1 MSVFAHCRIMFG
13 RTSWQGRTYA
23 DKVASNQPSQ
33 QQQQNGSQQPPDYVE
48 RGRQIRETNVF
59 LRADRNEKKAR
70 EKFLFHQRIRM
81 EEKRSKLAQGNIL
94 NFLMEGR
101 NVSDK
106 RVLMNRV
113 LRTAGFGPSDI
124 SSIKLNEY
132 RGAQAEVLLKGGVPF
147 DIDEIDR
154 KIKSE
159 GLNVV
164 VSSFDDKE
172 EVLSIFGL
180 PLTTDVEEMKKK
192 ILEAIEPFCERVKD
206 IIATSH
212 QKFEEDDFFGG
223 ALDGNYK
230 VKVVPARDPV
240 VQIPNFIVVD
250 NDKKVCAR
258 AVYTKSLNDKKQMC
272 LNCYSVDHFRD
283 DFECKG
289 PKSWDD
295 YVLEFERAW
304 QEARV
309 VKSNG
314 YGGESEQESESE
326 EGRVARLISDLNKKF
341 CDGEEKIA
349 GLELELG
356 EVKEAL
362 EACRNEQAEAL
373 DATEDM
379 EEEETVVETEETG
392 VEVAAV
398 GETDKGQGVETKG
411 TTESGVGEAQKPTTS
426 TPEDP
431 LSDLLVWA
439 DEVEKSDP
447 EKGAKRVAKSPPVD
461 DRARLKELRLNQSQ
475 QLQQLGLKKGGLY
488 EIAVEGGT
496 AQGKFVKLEGSFVY
510 LDTKEGVQGFNIR
523 GRPDRIRPY
532 QRKTSA

>member
-1 MSVFAHCRIMFG
+1 MFG

-23 DKVASNQPSQ
+23 DKVASSRQPEQ
-33 QQQQNGSQQPPDYVE
+33 QQRNGGQQPPDYVD
-48 RGRQIRETNVF
+48 RGKQIREANVF
-59 LRADRNEKKAR
+59 LRADRNEKKVR

-94 NFLMEGR
+94 SFLMEGR

-132 RGAQAEVLLKGGVPF
+132 RGAQAEVLLKDGVSF
-147 DIDEIDR
+147 DIDAIDS
-154 KIKSE
+154 KLKSE

-172 EVLSIFGL
+172 EVLNIFGL
-180 PLTTDVEEMKKK
+180 PLTTDVEGMKKK
-192 ILEAIEPFCERVKD
+192 ILEAIEPFCEKVKD
-206 IIATSH
+206 IIATTH
-212 QKFEEDDFFGG
+212 HRFEEDDFFGG
-223 ALDGNYK
+223 AQDGNYK
-230 VKVVPARDPV
+230 IKVVPAKDPV

-250 NDKKVCAR
+250 NEKRVCAR

-295 YVLEFERAW
+295 YVTEFERAW
-304 QEARV
+304 SEASV

-314 YGGESEQESESE
+314 YNGENGQESGAE
-326 EGRVARLISDLNKKF
+326 EGRVARLISDLHKKF
-341 CDGEEKIA
+341 SDGEEKIA

-362 EACRNEQAEAL
+362 EACRNEQEEAL
-373 DATEDM
+373 DM
-379 EEEETVVETEETG
+379 EEEEEEEEEEVMEEGAVTEADMAA
-392 VEVAAV
+392 EVKTQEAA
-398 GETDKGQGVETKG
+398 GVETQG
-411 TTESGVGEAQKPTTS
+411 AAETVSEEAGQTALAS
-426 TPEDP
+426 PEDP
-431 LSDLLVWA
+431 LSDSGGWA
-439 DEVEKSDP
+439 GEMERSDSD
-447 EKGAKRVAKSPPVD
+447 KGLKRLAKSPLEN
-461 DRARLKELRLNQSQ
+461 DRNKMKELKLTESQ
-475 QLQQLGLKKGGLY
+475 HIEQLKSLKIGAFY
-488 EIAVEGGT
+488 EIAVEGGKVT
-496 AQGKFVKLEGSFVY
+496 TGKLVRVDGAFVY
-510 LDTKEGVQGFNIR
+510 LDTQEGRQGFNLR
-523 GRPDRIRPY
+523 ANPSRIKAP